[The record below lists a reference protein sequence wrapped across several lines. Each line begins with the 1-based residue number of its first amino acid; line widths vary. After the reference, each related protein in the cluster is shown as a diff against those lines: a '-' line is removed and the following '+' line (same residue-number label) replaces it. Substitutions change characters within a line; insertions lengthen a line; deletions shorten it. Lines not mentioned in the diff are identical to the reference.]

1 MYSEEDI
8 LRMIE
13 EEDVEFIRLQFTDMF
28 GVLKNVAVTASQMA
42 HVLKHGCMFDGSSID
57 GYAREEESDMYLRP
71 DLDTFVIFPWRPQ
84 AGKVARLICS
94 VYKPDGTLFAGDPR
108 QILRVQVQRAQAL
121 GYTFDVGPECEFFLF
136 HTDENGQPTTE
147 PGDDGGYFD
156 LGPTDL
162 GENVR
167 RDIVMNL
174 ENMGYQVEG
183 SHHETAPGQHEV
195 DFRYGEALSMADKI
209 MTFKLAVK
217 TLARRH
223 GLWATFMPKPRNDC
237 AGSGMHINMSL
248 MKGDQNIFGDA
259 ADPDGLSE
267 TAKHFMAGIMA
278 HARGMAA
285 ITNPLVNSYKRF
297 QPGFEAPIYIAWA
310 RQNRSPLVRIPAASV
325 SNTRV
330 ELRSADSA
338 ANPYLA
344 LAVCLAAGLDGI
356 EKKMTPPAPIT
367 GNPNNMTD
375 EQRAAAGIRP
385 LPLSLDEALEEMD
398 KDRVVKDALGE
409 YIAGRYIR
417 AKRREWKEY
426 AQCVSD
432 WEINRYLGKY

>member
-8 LRMIE
+8 LKMIE
-13 EEDVEFIRLQFTDMF
+13 EEDVEFVRLQFTDMF

-57 GYAREEESDMYLRP
+57 GYAREEESDMYLKP

-84 AGKVARLICS
+84 AGKVARLICN
-94 VYKPDGTLFAGDPR
+94 VYNPDGTLFTGDPR
-108 QILRVQVQRAQAL
+108 QILKAQTKRAAEM

-136 HTDENGQPTTE
+136 HTDEEGRPTTE
-147 PGDDGGYFD
+147 PGDVGGYFD

-174 ENMGYQVEG
+174 EEMGYQVEG

-195 DFRYGEALSMADKI
+195 DFRYGEALQMADKI
-209 MTFKLAVK
+209 MTFKLTVK

-223 GLWATFMPKPRNDC
+223 GLWATFMPMPRNDC

-248 MKGDQNIFGDA
+248 MKGDKNIFGDPN
-259 ADPDGLSE
+259 DPDGLSE
-267 TAKHFMAGIMA
+267 TAKQFMAGIMA

-285 ITNPLVNSYKRF
+285 VTNPLVNSYKRF
-297 QPGFEAPIYIAWA
+297 QPGFEAPVYIAWA
-310 RQNRSPLVRIPAASV
+310 KKNRCPLVRIPAGSV

-356 EKKMTPPAPIT
+356 EKKMTPPAPVK

-375 EQRAAAGIRP
+375 GQRAEAGIQA
-385 LPLSLDEALEEMD
+385 LPLSLDEALDEME
-398 KDRVVKDALGE
+398 KDEVVRGALGE

-417 AKRREWKEY
+417 AKRQEWKEY
-426 AQCVSD
+426 ARHVSD
-432 WEINRYLGKY
+432 WEIERYLSRY

>member
-1 MYSEEDI
+1 MYSKEDI
-8 LRMIE
+8 LRIIE
-13 EEDVEFIRLQFTDMF
+13 EEGVEFIRLQFTDMF
-28 GVLKNVAVTASQMA
+28 GVLKNVAVTASQIA
-42 HVLKHGCMFDGSSID
+42 HVLEHGCMFDGSSID
-57 GYAREEESDMYLRP
+57 GYAREEESDMYLKP

-84 AGKVARLICS
+84 AGKVGRLICN
-94 VYKPDGTLFAGDPR
+94 VYRPDGTLFMGDPR
-108 QILRVQVQRAQAL
+108 QILKAQIKRAADL
-121 GYTFDVGPECEFFLF
+121 GYTFEAGPECEFFLF
-136 HTDENGQPTTE
+136 RTDEEGRPTTE
-147 PGDDGGYFD
+147 PSDEGGYFE

-174 ENMGYQVEG
+174 ETMGYQVEG

-195 DFRYGEALSMADKI
+195 DLRYGEALNMADEL

-223 GLWATFMPKPRNDC
+223 GLWATFMPMPRNDF

-248 MKGDQNIFGDA
+248 MQGDKNIFGDA
-259 ADPDGLSE
+259 DDPDGLSE
-267 TAKHFMAGIMA
+267 TAKQFMAGIMA

-285 ITNPLVNSYKRF
+285 LTNPLVNSYKRF

-310 RQNRSPLVRIPAASV
+310 KKNRCPLVRIPASSP

-330 ELRSADSA
+330 ELRSADPS

-356 EKKMTPPAPIT
+356 EKKMTPPAPVT

-375 EQRAAAGIRP
+375 EERAAAGIKAM
-385 LPLSLDEALEEMD
+385 PLSLEEALNEME
-398 KDRVVKDALGE
+398 KDGVVKGVLGE
-409 YIAGRYIR
+409 RAVSRYIR
-417 AKRREWKEY
+417 AKRQEWKEY
-426 AQCVSD
+426 AQHVSD
-432 WEINRYLGKY
+432 WEIERYLNRY